1 MEIFRAYDI
10 RGVYPRDINDE
21 IVYKIGQCL
30 VKLFKAKNCVIGRD
44 VDLNSPNIH
53 KFLVKGIIDAGADV
67 VDIGLASTDM
77 LYFATGFHK
86 FDFGVEITASH
97 SAAYLD
103 GIKIIGPTAKPFGGG
118 MGMEDLKNL
127 YEKYQEKSGK
137 QKGKIKQAD
146 FWQDYIQ
153 AGLKFVDIKKIK
165 PLKIVVDASNSVGG
179 LIIDHIEKLLPVE
192 FIKINWELDGN
203 YPGHEPNPF
212 LEENRK
218 QLAEKVKQTRADMG
232 IIFDCDGDRIYF
244 IDENSDYIYGVY
256 INGLI
261 VKKML
266 KKNPGRVVLY
276 DIRAT
281 KYIKTMIEQAGGI
294 PKIELIGHPYFKQA
308 MKKEQAIFGAES
320 SGHIYYNF
328 NEFMI
333 EHSLIALLQIM
344 QIVSETGKSL
354 GELTKKP
361 RKQYPVSGEY
371 NFSLPGFEITDGLA
385 PESLKAMN
393 KILEKIKQK
402 YHDADISDFDT
413 LTMRFS
419 DWNFNL
425 RPSANDAVIRLNLEA
440 KTPEIVEQ
448 KIKEIIN
455 LLDSLGSKLINH
467 SGVTQV
473 QD

>member
-10 RGVYPRDINDE
+10 RGVYPKDINDE

-30 VKLFKAKNCVIGRD
+30 VQLFKAKNCVVGKD
-44 VDLNSPNIH
+44 VDLNSPNIY
-53 KFLVKGIIDAGADV
+53 KALIKGIIDAGADV
-67 VDIGLASTDM
+67 TDIGLASTDM

-86 FDFGVEITASH
+86 FDFGIEITASH

-103 GIKIIGPTAKPFGGG
+103 GLKIIGPAAKPFGKG

-127 YEKYQEKSGK
+127 YEKYQAKPGK
-137 QKGKIKQAD
+137 QRGKIKQAN

-153 AGLKFVDIKKIK
+153 AGFKFVALNKIK

-179 LIIDHIEKLLPVE
+179 LIIDNVEKLLPVE

-203 YPGHEPNPF
+203 YPGHQPNPF
-212 LEENRK
+212 LQENRK
-218 QLAEKVKQTRADMG
+218 QLAVKVKQTGADMG

-244 IDENSDYIYGVY
+244 IDENSNYIYGVY

-261 VKKML
+261 AQKML
-266 KKNPGRVVLY
+266 KNNPGKKVLY

-281 KYIKTMIEQAGGI
+281 KYIKTIIEQTGGI

-308 MKKEQAIFGAES
+308 MKNQNAIFGAES
-320 SGHIYYNF
+320 SGHVYYNF
-328 NEFMI
+328 NDFMI

-354 GELTKKP
+354 RQLTIGP

-371 NFSLPGFEITDGLA
+371 NFSLPGFEITNELTPKA
-385 PESLKAMN
+385 LKVMN
-393 KILEKIKQK
+393 QIIAKIKQK
-402 YHDADISDFDT
+402 YDSADISDFDT
-413 LTMRFS
+413 LTIVFP
-419 DWNFNL
+419 DWSFNL
-425 RPSANDAVIRLNLEA
+425 RPSANDALIRLNLEA
-440 KTPEIVEQ
+440 KTGQMVEQ
-448 KIKEIIN
+448 KIKELTK
-455 LLDSLGSKLINH
+455 LLSSFGSKLINH
-467 SGVTQV
+467 SGVVQV
-473 QD
+473 